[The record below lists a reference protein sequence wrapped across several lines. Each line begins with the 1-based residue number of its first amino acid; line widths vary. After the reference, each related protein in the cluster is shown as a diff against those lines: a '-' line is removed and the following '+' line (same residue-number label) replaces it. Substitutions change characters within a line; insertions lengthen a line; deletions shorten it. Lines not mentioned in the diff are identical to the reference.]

1 MENGIMLRDF
11 RLEEYL
17 KTKKIGQ
24 LQNNVGLVMDF
35 LKQVIHSSLRSAE
48 HSKNYKSFQN
58 KNVYKLENVNEGSGK
73 QSKKSQKLVNVVC
86 E

>member
-17 KTKKIGQ
+17 KWKKIGQ

-35 LKQVIHSSLRSAE
+35 
-48 HSKNYKSFQN
+48 F
-58 KNVYKLENVNEGSGK
+58 
-73 QSKKSQKLVNVVC
+73 
-86 E
+86 

>member
-35 LKQVIHSSLRSAE
+35 LKQEVIHSSLRSAE

-73 QSKKSQKLVNVVC
+73 QSKKS
-86 E
+86 

>member
-17 KTKKIGQ
+17 KWKKIGQ

-58 KNVYKLENVNEGSGK
+58 KNVYKLKNVNEGSGK
-73 QSKKSQKLVNVVC
+73 QSKKKPKSCQRSL
-86 E
+86 

>member
-35 LKQVIHSSLRSAE
+35 LK
-48 HSKNYKSFQN
+48 
-58 KNVYKLENVNEGSGK
+58 
-73 QSKKSQKLVNVVC
+73 
-86 E
+86 